1 MNKEQ
6 LINAIAQKTTI
17 TKRDASQILD
27 ALSDTIME
35 AVAEGEK
42 ITLVG
47 FGTFEPRERKERPGR
62 NPKTGEAMT
71 IPATIVPAFSAGKL
85 FKEKVAG

>member
-6 LINAIAQKTTI
+6 LINAIAQKTTS
-17 TKRDASQILD
+17 TKRDANQILD

-42 ITLVG
+42 ITKGGLWHFRAKG
-47 FGTFEPRERKERPGR
+47 EEREAGEKSQNGRSDHHPGY
-62 NPKTGEAMT
+62 
-71 IPATIVPAFSAGKL
+71 
-85 FKEKVAG
+85 

>member
-6 LINAIAQKTTI
+6 LINAIAQKTTL

-62 NPKTGEAMT
+62 NPKTGEPMT
-71 IPATIVPAFSAGKL
+71 IPATRVPAFSAGKL

>member
-6 LINAIAQKTTI
+6 LINAIAQKTTT

-62 NPKTGEAMT
+62 NP
-71 IPATIVPAFSAGKL
+71 
-85 FKEKVAG
+85 